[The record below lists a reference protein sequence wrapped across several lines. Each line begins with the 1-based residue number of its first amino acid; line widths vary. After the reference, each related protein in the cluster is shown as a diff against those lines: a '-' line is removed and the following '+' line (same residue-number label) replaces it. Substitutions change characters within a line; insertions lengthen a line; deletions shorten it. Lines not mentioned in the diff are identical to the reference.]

1 MFTCPSC
8 NGALK
13 FHIPSQKL
21 KCEHCGSSFSVEE
34 YGLDNN
40 AEETDFFGASIYTCS
55 NCGAELISPDESIVS
70 FCSYCGSEQVLESR
84 MIRQKKPQRIIPF
97 RVPKTK
103 VKEAFAAKAG
113 SVYCVPKEYQD
124 PSFLEKFR
132 GIYIPYWT
140 YDVKFNDSIPMKG
153 VKSYRRGDFVYEEDY
168 DVDLGLNGVFG
179 GIPYDASSAFDDS
192 LADEIAP
199 FHLKKMKEFKPAYLA
214 GFYADSAD
222 VDVTAYEDAVIE
234 RAGNQAIDLAS
245 KSCAKKDSIDLKFP
259 LKQEEQNAL
268 LGTEI
273 IGHQAT
279 LFPVWFLTWRKKDR
293 VAYAVVNGET
303 GRISADIPVDMKR
316 YLLYTG
322 LTAAVLFLLLNFFIS
337 TTAQTALMIASALSV
352 IAALTFSIQIR
363 KLHDREMHIFDR
375 GYFLSRRDTEIT
387 MEKAEKIRRKR
398 QWGFSDLPDIVQNIL
413 ICLLVFGLAPSTV
426 FFFIVICDE
435 SPAKTAAIGT
445 MILLAPAAYA
455 FVSSLI
461 YLRHIHEKGTALQAL
476 ASFAASLLAAGLMFM
491 KPVEDYWYYI
501 GCVACL
507 AAVLITCIGLLQR
520 YNLYATRDIPAFFQR
535 KGGDDSAKE

>member
-21 KCEHCGSSFSVEE
+21 KCEHCGSSFSVDE
-34 YGLDNN
+34 YSLDNN
-40 AEETDFFGASIYTCS
+40 AEESDSFGASVYTCS

-70 FCSYCGSEQVLESR
+70 FCSYCGSEQVLASR
-84 MIRQKKPQRIIPF
+84 LIRQKKPQRIIPF
-97 RVPKTK
+97 RVPKNKT
-103 VKEAFAAKAG
+103 KEAFAARAA

-124 PSFLEKFR
+124 PAFLEKFR

-140 YDVKFNDSIPMKG
+140 YDVRFNDEIRMKG
-153 VKSYRRGDFVYEEDY
+153 VKSYRRGEFVYEEDY
-168 DVDLGLNGVFG
+168 DVDLGLNGLFG

-199 FHLKKMKEFKPAYLA
+199 FHLKNMKDFDPAYLA
-214 GFYADSAD
+214 GFYADCAD
-222 VDVTAYEDAVIE
+222 VEDTAYEKDVIE
-234 RAGNQAIDLAS
+234 RAGNQAIDVAS
-245 KSCAKKDSIDLKFP
+245 KSCAKKNRIDLKFP
-259 LKQEEQNAL
+259 LKQEEQNEL

-273 IGHQAT
+273 IDRQAT

-303 GRISADIPVDMKR
+303 GKISADIPVDLKR

-322 LTAAVLFLLLNFFIS
+322 ISAAVLFLLLNFFVS

-352 IAALTFSIQIR
+352 IAGLTFSVQIR

-375 GYFLSRRDTEIT
+375 GYFLSKRDTEIT
-387 MEKAEKIRRKR
+387 IEKAEKIRRR
-398 QWGFSDLPDIVQNIL
+398 RMRGFSSLPDFLQNTLMI
-413 ICLLVFGLAPSTV
+413 LLVFVLPPVIA
-426 FFFIVICDE
+426 FFFILLCDE
-435 SPAKTAAIGT
+435 SPAKRATIGS

-455 FVSSLI
+455 FVSSLV
-461 YLRHIHEKGTALQAL
+461 YQRHIHEKSTALQAL
-476 ASFAASLLAAGLMFM
+476 ASFAASLLAAVLLIM

-501 GCVACL
+501 GCTACL

-520 YNLYATRDIPAFFQR
+520 YNEYATRDIPAFFQR
-535 KGGDDSAKE
+535 KGGDDSEKE